1 MALDRGCLQ
10 LEVQCPW
17 NRGPECSI
25 ATSGPYGPPG
35 GTNLFVIQFD
45 ASISSRIV
53 RRTSVA
59 SVAKCSCCAEYP
71 VNTEHRTPNKTG
83 NSSRVRTEATTCVS
97 TAHVQPCVDYP
108 SDT

>member
-17 NRGPECSI
+17 NKGPECSI

-59 SVAKCSCCAEYP
+59 NARAVPSVRSIP
-71 VNTEHRTPNKTG
+71 NTEQDWKLFSRPN
-83 NSSRVRTEATTCVS
+83 
-97 TAHVQPCVDYP
+97 
-108 SDT
+108 